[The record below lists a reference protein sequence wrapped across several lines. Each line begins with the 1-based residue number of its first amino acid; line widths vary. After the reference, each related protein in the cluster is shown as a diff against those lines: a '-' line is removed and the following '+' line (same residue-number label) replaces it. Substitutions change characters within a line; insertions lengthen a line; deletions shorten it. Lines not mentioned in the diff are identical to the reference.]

1 MMKTFWMTWLWLV
14 APVAWAEDPGDS
26 VGYEVHYACVG
37 LDGVPIANSSSLASQ
52 CCSGGALV
60 SNPPPACRAGFGS
73 IITSSGAGVSVS
85 LNQAIQELAQVADFT
100 GTTANYDNP
109 QNVVPVADAQAMTAS
124 DGGAVSGGRGDPSGV
139 TTGSGPESKNGSSGA
154 GGAGGG
160 GGGALAGGSL
170 GTPGST
176 KRLKDKAEDEAV
188 LEAGR
193 YKSTAG
199 NDGKKGKESSNP
211 FDFFGRRDSAAGQKG
226 GAGQGALRFGA
237 TGGAESGGNEAAR
250 SEDDRDYLSRINP
263 GDSIFKVVSKRYV
276 KETVRK
282 NVADIEKLP
291 SE

>member
-1 MMKTFWMTWLWLV
+1 MKTFLWLWYAVVISLGQQ
-14 APVAWAEDPGDS
+14 ALAWDE
-26 VGYEVHYACVG
+26 VGVEINYACVG
-37 LDGVPIANSSSLASQ
+37 IDGIPITSGSTLAGQ
-52 CCSGGALV
+52 CCSGGSLV
-60 SNPPPACRAGFGS
+60 SNPPPVCRAGFGS

-85 LNQAIQELAQVADFT
+85 LNQAIKELAQVADFT

-139 TTGSGPESKNGSSGA
+139 TTGTGNESKNGSSGA

-176 KRLKDKAEDEAV
+176 KRLKDQAEDEAV
-188 LEAGR
+188 HEAGR

-226 GAGQGALRFGA
+226 GAGQGTLRFGA